1 MYFRSIKLWN
11 ENYWWVKKSGALNW
25 KANKA
30 CDKFI
35 PRIARRECLQP
46 SVVIMKW
53 WSEEKWIDCEWWS
66 KEKRMEW
73 IVFVAMVLCF
83 IDSYMKSLL
92 MDRWMGSFRIQ
103 LKTLTSLAHCAA
115 TQNNGMRN
123 GSLRGLRVEDLGSD
137 RIGLW
142 DAEQMKRQSH
152 HRFAIIL
159 LNAWSIER
167 QLYKISNM

>member
-1 MYFRSIKLWN
+1 MWQIYSTYCETRVSPTVRCYYEMMEWGEVNWLLRNTRIRTN
-11 ENYWWVKKSGALNW
+11 E
-25 KANKA
+25 
-30 CDKFI
+30 
-35 PRIARRECLQP
+35 
-46 SVVIMKW
+46 
-53 WSEEKWIDCEWWS
+53 CEWWS

-159 LNAWSIER
+159 LNAWSDP
-167 QLYKISNM
+167 